1 MTDCLIDTLFFVSIC
16 GQLSQQHAIIDE
28 LPYHQYLS
36 NLSLADQEKKNKKK
50 RKDYNGLQFVK
61 YSERE
66 EEIFQT
72 GSRLW

>member
-36 NLSLADQEKKNKKK
+36 NLSLADQEKKILKKE
-50 RKDYNGLQFVK
+50 
-61 YSERE
+61 ER
-66 EEIFQT
+66 
-72 GSRLW
+72 L

>member
-1 MTDCLIDTLFFVSIC
+1 MIDGLIDTLFFFLPIC

-36 NLSLADQEKKNKKK
+36 NLSLADQKK

-66 EEIFQT
+66 EGIF
-72 GSRLW
+72 